1 MSKRTKEEV
10 AMDAMDDLL
19 PDAEPGDDSDPTYR
33 EEGWSTL
40 HYMGVKPSDL
50 PNAKDADEYAAWLA
64 KQ

>member
-1 MSKRTKEEV
+1 
-10 AMDAMDDLL
+10 MDAMDDLL